1 MARAKRG
8 GSRSAGRGTRSRR
21 VSPFKFTATERY
33 YAKGRGRKRLPRS
46 AFLLPSRRKFPYRTA
61 SGAVS
66 CRMLKAAVTRAA
78 QHGYPT
84 VRAKAKRLY
93 QRYCARKAA

>member
-8 GSRSAGRGTRSRR
+8 GGRSASRGTRSRR

-46 AFLLPSRRKFPYRTA
+46 AFLLPSKRKFPYRTG

-66 CRMLKAAVTRAA
+66 CSMLSAAIKRAA